1 MSKRKIYSFLRDLT
15 DNNSKEWMDANRKR
29 YHEAKDIWL
38 EEVVQILKRLSKYD
52 PLMEKMNPKKT
63 IFRIVNNR
71 MFHPDRPVYKDN
83 FAFSPSAKEDPSFY
97 VHLSPKESFV
107 GGGYYR
113 PDNTQLKKIRAA
125 IDYDGEAFL
134 KMVYKKSFVDFYGG
148 LSEDPDQLKTSPR
161 DYSADHRHIELLRR
175 KNFVAIRPL
184 RQKEVVSDD
193 FIDILEK
200 AYVELQPMN
209 AYLKNAVDFEA

>member
-1 MSKRKIYSFLRDLT
+1 MSKRKIYDFLRDLS
-15 DNNSKEWMDANRKR
+15 DNNSKEWMDDNRAR

-38 EEVVQILKRLSKYD
+38 QEIEQILHRLAKYN
-52 PLMEKMNPKKT
+52 PKMDKLNPKKT

-113 PDNTQLKKIRAA
+113 PSNDQLKKIRAA
-125 IDYDGEAFL
+125 IDYDGEEFL
-134 KMVYKKSFVDFYGG
+134 KIVNKQSFLDFYGG
-148 LSEDPDQLKTSPR
+148 LSEDAEKLKTSPR
-161 DYSADHRHIELLRR
+161 DYSVDHRHIELLRR

-184 RQKEVVSDD
+184 TQKEVISDD
-193 FIDILEK
+193 FIDILEN
-200 AYVELQPMN
+200 AFVELQPMN
-209 AYLKNAVDFEA
+209 AYLKRAVDFEA